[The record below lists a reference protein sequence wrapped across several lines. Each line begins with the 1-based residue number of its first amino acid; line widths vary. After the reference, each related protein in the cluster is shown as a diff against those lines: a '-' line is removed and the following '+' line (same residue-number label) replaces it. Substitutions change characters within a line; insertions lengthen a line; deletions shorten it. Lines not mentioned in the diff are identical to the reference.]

1 MKHYPPP
8 ANTPSRVRSG
18 TVATFKSEICFEIYW
33 AAMRENITRLKCNNN
48 ICFVCFQV
56 SSDGNITYS
65 TLTFTP
71 TLADH
76 GKTLTCRAV
85 NKFIDAAVEEDSWK
99 LNVFCKYDIRRYFY
113 KTVSYSDTSL
123 NVYFSSQIGMKA
135 VRAVFQSIFE
145 IVR

>member
-1 MKHYPPP
+1 
-8 ANTPSRVRSG
+8 
-18 TVATFKSEICFEIYW
+18 
-33 AAMRENITRLKCNNN
+33 
-48 ICFVCFQV
+48 V

-99 LNVFCKYDIRRYFY
+99 LNVFCKYDIRRYIY
-113 KTVSYSDTSL
+113 KTLSYSDTSL
-123 NVYFSSQIGMKA
+123 NVYFSSQIGMKT
-135 VRAVFQSIFE
+135 VRAVFQIIFE
-145 IVR
+145 IDKSACKLSAYAILHYCIGSYQTHNYSRIYRHHSCNVNIIASLLHHKHRPIENEV